1 MKNKSYCRVPF
12 NQRRRNGKKI
22 RNPKLEIRNNI
33 KIQIKKHVPDELRYS
48 K

>member
-1 MKNKSYCRVPF
+1 M
-12 NQRRRNGKKI
+12 GKI

-33 KIQIKKHVPDELRYS
+33 KIQIKKHVPDELRYF